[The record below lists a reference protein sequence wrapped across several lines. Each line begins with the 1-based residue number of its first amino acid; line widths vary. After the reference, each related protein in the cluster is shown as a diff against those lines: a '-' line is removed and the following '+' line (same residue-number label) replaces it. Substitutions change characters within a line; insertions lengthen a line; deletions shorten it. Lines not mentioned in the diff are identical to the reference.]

1 MGQKIPKLKE
11 LSLAFSVFLLGMEQK
26 QSSDQNLN
34 NSLLNKQ
41 FDNLKHEPPYENW
54 IEAFL
59 TPINQLHRLLLL
71 HALDTI

>member
-11 LSLAFSVFLLGMEQK
+11 LSLSLSLFLLGMEQK

-41 FDNLKHEPPYENW
+41 FDNLKHEKTESKH
-54 IEAFL
+54 F
-59 TPINQLHRLLLL
+59 
-71 HALDTI
+71 

>member
-11 LSLAFSVFLLGMEQK
+11 LSLALSLFLLGMEQK

-41 FDNLKHEPPYENW
+41 FDNLKHEPS
-54 IEAFL
+54 I
-59 TPINQLHRLLLL
+59 
-71 HALDTI
+71 